1 MHGSAWS
8 QQTQGAAALLKLER
22 SRERLASCRC
32 SVLVEISIRRLD
44 ARGRLSDREMLERG
58 AVRRMDRPTLK
69 PKRSL
74 LPERSLSGLQVWGT
88 PECPVSWCSNIA
100 GLPLVNCFLMT
111 NLKAAPGSD
120 APSAILGQTRPG
132 CRGCICSVLVVAHR
146 TSQAQCQRS
155 PYSEASLQPSGLE
168 LGADSEALAFFAWT
182 LRVRSG

>member
-1 MHGSAWS
+1 ML
-8 QQTQGAAALLKLER
+8 GACRDFDQASRCTRALVR
-22 SRERLASCRC
+22 SR
-32 SVLVEISIRRLD
+32 D
-44 ARGRLSDREMLERG
+44 ARAGGS
-58 AVRRMDRPTLK
+58 PTNGQTDTETEAEFTSRTKLIWF
-69 PKRSL
+69 
-74 LPERSLSGLQVWGT
+74 VWGT

-120 APSAILGQTRPG
+120 APSALLGQTRPG